1 MNRETLIAVFL
12 GFAGGILIALLL
24 ITLPKKINFDLNQR
38 SSSSPTPTSQQAKQE
53 ESKPVIS
60 IESPQNESLIEG
72 KETTIK
78 GKTKENSLMVISG
91 PSEDQVI
98 QSDKNGNFSA
108 PVKVYEGENFI
119 NLTVYLPDDQTAS
132 YQLTVFATSE
142 NL

>member
-24 ITLPKKINFDLNQR
+24 ITLPKKINFDFKQKSN
-38 SSSSPTPTSQQAKQE
+38 SSPTPTNQQAKQE
-53 ESKPVIS
+53 ESKPVIL

-78 GKTKENSLMVISG
+78 GKTKENSLVVISG
-91 PSEDQVI
+91 PSEDQVV
-98 QSDKNGNFSA
+98 QSDENGNFSA
-108 PVKVYEGENFI
+108 PVKVYEGENLI
-119 NLTVYLPDDQTAS
+119 NLTVYLAGDQTAS
-132 YQLTVFATSE
+132 YQLKVFATSE